1 MTRTPRFP
9 VEVAAD
15 LHRAIGRTSSP
26 RMKALLREAAVLI
39 ASPEKDN
46 PIAPGSMERIAQ
58 GFGRTLEQSHED
70 TNLAVAFNRA
80 IHSQYTEGE
89 LVNATAIISACGIIA
104 IAYLTSIE
112 DDEGRAAVIR
122 DFCSGIQTM
131 GKDYAP

>member
-1 MTRTPRFP
+1 MRAPRFP

-15 LHRAIGRTSSP
+15 LHRAINRTASP

-58 GFGRTLEQSHED
+58 GFGRSLEQSQED
-70 TNLAVAFNRA
+70 TKLAVAFNRA
-80 IHSQYTEGE
+80 IHDQYVDGE
-89 LVNATAIISACGIIA
+89 LVNATAIISACGIVA
-104 IAYLTSIE
+104 VAYVTSIE
-112 DDEGRAAVIR
+112 GDDGRAAVIH

-131 GKDYAP
+131 GKDYRP